1 MSGSMLD
8 KLLGSFKKKAEGNTE
23 VLESQIREKLKGIVY
38 DEALIDELLP
48 TFMKLQSVEGFSK
61 VVELL
66 ETKEKQIET
75 ITGGDWYK
83 QTTKEEEKEITQEEE
98 ESEDESDS
106 LVDSILKSKYE
117 VK

>member
-23 VLESQIREKLKGIVY
+23 LLETQVREKLKGIVY
-38 DEALIDELLP
+38 DDSLIDELLP
-48 TFMKLQSVEGFSK
+48 TFVKLQGVEGFSK

-66 ETKEKQIET
+66 ETKERQIET

-83 QTTKEEEKEITQEEE
+83 QTTKEEEQELTKEEE
-98 ESEDESDS
+98 EEDESDS